1 MSMSLSVTGYKPPDN
16 KWKKMKAI
24 WDACE
29 EAEIKLP
36 VEVERFFGGYDPDD
50 SGVEVDLD
58 GTSCCSSY
66 REEMEQGFEIE
77 VAKLPK
83 DVKVIR
89 FVVGF

>member
-1 MSMSLSVTGYKPPDN
+1 MSMSISVTGFRPPDE
-16 KWKKMKAI
+16 KWKKMKTI
-24 WDACE
+24 WDACDK
-29 EAEIKLP
+29 AGVRVP
-36 VEVERFFGGYDPDD
+36 TAVTRFFGGNSPDD
-50 SGVEVDLD
+50 AGVEVDLD
-58 GTSCCSSY
+58 GTACCNNY